1 MRPLV
6 SSIVCVALIGMASS
20 FALAQ
25 EDSSV
30 FDDFH
35 KKATQGAAAPAPA
48 AKPAAAGIP
57 QEQIIDPMAA
67 MRADPMMAGPLGP
80 AGGLPV
86 GPMMGG
92 TSNAADLQAL
102 MEQEA
107 EDQKRKM
114 EEQAFEMALKQLL
127 PLEASQIRKT
137 LEVFKVKREAAETPI
152 TVPEPRQVVQTLSLD
167 PSEAPALI
175 KMSPGHVT
183 TFTILD
189 STGAPWPI
197 QDIGWAGK
205 YEITTPESGG
215 HIIRITPI
223 TAHGV
228 GNISIRLV
236 DLITPVTVRLETG
249 LDEVHYR
256 FDARIPRPGPLAKT
270 PLIQYGGLK
279 AVAGRDDNMTGF
291 LDGTPPKEAVRVSV
305 SGADG
310 RTTAW
315 KVSDQLYLRTPLT
328 LLSPGWDSSVSS
340 ADGMNVYTL
349 NHAPVILLSDEGRM
363 VRAQIA
369 VDEVTTP

>member
-25 EDSSV
+25 DNVSE
-30 FDDFH
+30 FEEFH
-35 KKATQGAAAPAPA
+35 QKAGRAAAAPAPKA
-48 AKPAAAGIP
+48 APKPAP
-57 QEQIIDPMAA
+57 EEQIIDPMAA
-67 MRADPMMAGPLGP
+67 MRADPMMANPLGP

-86 GPMMGG
+86 GPMVGG
-92 TSNAADLQAL
+92 ATSADLQAL

-107 EDQKRKM
+107 EAQKRKL
-114 EEQAFEMALKQLL
+114 EEQTFEMALKQLL
-127 PLEASQIRKT
+127 PLEPEQIRRT
-137 LEVFKVKREAAETPI
+137 LDDFKVKREAAETPI

-167 PSEAPALI
+167 PSDAPALI
-175 KMSPGHVT
+175 KMAPGHVT

-197 QDIGWAGK
+197 QDISWAGK
-205 YEITTPESGG
+205 FEVTTPEEGG
-215 HIIRITPI
+215 HIIRLTPM
-223 TAHGV
+223 TAHGG
-228 GNISIRLV
+228 GNMSIRLV
-236 DLITPVTVRLETG
+236 DLITPVTVRLTTG
-249 LDEVHYR
+249 IDEVHYR

-291 LDGTPPKEAVRVSV
+291 LDGTPPKEAVRLTV

-315 KVSDQLYLRTPLT
+315 KVSDQMYLRTPLT

-369 VDEVTTP
+369 ADEVTRP